1 METKFA
7 NKDFITLLNILIIK
21 NEELRVI
28 YEMDNFIEHSFVKI
42 YRVKD
47 GLYCGEISFKD
58 SKDYFK

>member
-47 GLYCGEISFKD
+47 GLYCGEITFTD
-58 SKDYFK
+58 SKDYLK